1 VRRSKRIMEGAVQ
14 TLASSF
20 GVLVGEELQKLRGV
34 GGEVAQLR
42 DELATMNA
50 LIRMQSEAEPAAVD
64 HFLREWMKQLR
75 EVAYDAEDCV
85 HLYTFRVR
93 CRPGDDFLVWSKR
106 LLATLL
112 PRRRLAGDI
121 KALRARAAAI
131 NEQHS
136 RYGLS
141 LEPLRRPPPPSAH
154 VPTALRPAANDP
166 NQLVGIRGQAN
177 ALAKMVMV
185 TGKKDEEPGS
195 DMRLKVFS
203 VVGFGGLGKTTLA
216 LEVCRHLEAEFQHQA
231 LVSVSQAFDGAKDL
245 KGLLKRVLQQMVN
258 PAMDVGQGINE
269 ENDQDKLAAKLK
281 ETLKNKRYYQTTV
294 SHYCLFS
301 TRYY

>member
-1 VRRSKRIMEGAVQ
+1 
-14 TLASSF
+14 
-20 GVLVGEELQKLRGV
+20 
-34 GGEVAQLR
+34 
-42 DELATMNA
+42 
-50 LIRMQSEAEPAAVD
+50 
-64 HFLREWMKQLR
+64 
-75 EVAYDAEDCV
+75 
-85 HLYTFRVR
+85 
-93 CRPGDDFLVWSKR
+93 
-106 LLATLL
+106 
-112 PRRRLAGDI
+112 
-121 KALRARAAAI
+121 
-131 NEQHS
+131 
-136 RYGLS
+136 
-141 LEPLRRPPPPSAH
+141 
-154 VPTALRPAANDP
+154 
-166 NQLVGIRGQAN
+166 
-177 ALAKMVMV
+177 MVMV

>member
-50 LIRMQSEAEPAAVD
+50 LFRMQSEAEPAAVD

-112 PRRRLAGDI
+112 PAT
-121 KALRARAAAI
+121 
-131 NEQHS
+131 S
-136 RYGLS
+136 RPS
-141 LEPLRRPPPPSAH
+141 VPARPPSTSNTL
-154 VPTALRPAANDP
+154 VTALASS
-166 NQLVGIRGQAN
+166 L
-177 ALAKMVMV
+177 
-185 TGKKDEEPGS
+185 
-195 DMRLKVFS
+195 
-203 VVGFGGLGKTTLA
+203 
-216 LEVCRHLEAEFQHQA
+216 
-231 LVSVSQAFDGAKDL
+231 
-245 KGLLKRVLQQMVN
+245 
-258 PAMDVGQGINE
+258 
-269 ENDQDKLAAKLK
+269 
-281 ETLKNKRYYQTTV
+281 
-294 SHYCLFS
+294 
-301 TRYY
+301 